1 MENTKQQRVE
11 TLVNDLLKEFQ
22 EEPTWKFKWLIQFLE
37 KAITENSTIN
47 NDIGNIW
54 KNYSSEDFIFFS
66 KSDKEL

>member
-54 KNYSSEDFIFFS
+54 ENYSSDSFILFS
-66 KSDKEL
+66 NSVIKD